1 MDRAS
6 AHLIFFL
13 LSLIAVAAD
22 RYNYLSQDEKDRKL
36 LHASLHGHTE
46 IALALLAAGANK
58 DVKNN
63 DGWTALMM
71 ACYKGRLNVM
81 KALLLAGANKD
92 TKEPEHGFTA
102 LALGIQV
109 SNYYV
114 VEALLDEGANK
125 DATDKYGNTPLIRA
139 SQLHPE
145 YVNIMVIQKL
155 LDAGANKDA
164 KNKAGKTARDVA
176 EEYFNLDIVRIL

>member
-1 MDRAS
+1 MADDDTALTIANGQTEISPARSRCGHTALILAS
-6 AHLIFFL
+6 M
-13 LSLIAVAAD
+13 
-22 RYNYLSQDEKDRKL
+22 E
-36 LHASLHGHTE
+36 GHTE
-46 IALALLAAGANK
+46 TVQALLAKGAEK
-58 DVKNN
+58 EAKNN

-114 VEALLDEGANK
+114 VKALLDAGASTEV
-125 DATDKYGNTPLIRA
+125 ADKWGNTPLIRA
-139 SQLHPE
+139 SQLHSRN
-145 YVNIMVIQKL
+145 VNIMVIQKL

-176 EEYFNLDIVRIL
+176 EEHYNLDIVRILSDK